1 MTADPGDLLAWI
13 VLSRVHDGGVT
24 RQHGT
29 ISIAA
34 NPHRIYLSGPFAR
47 LTDTGS
53 LPLADPDP
61 TGRQQV
67 MITDAGRTRYA
78 QLRSVARDH

>member
-1 MTADPGDLLAWI
+1 VDRAQPRARRWRDP
-13 VLSRVHDGGVT
+13 
-24 RQHGT
+24 
-29 ISIAA
+29 AA
-34 NPHRIYLSGPFAR
+34 RDYFDRGEPAPDYLSGPFAR

-53 LPLADPDP
+53 LPLADSEPAR
-61 TGRQQV
+61 RQQV